1 MSNLAKMLARDLT
14 DEQDFLAVQEKLL
27 AAVVDLTE
35 SSYGDSSLFA
45 SRVSAEEKVE
55 GDKFRE
61 AMFGA
66 DIGVTDEA
74 KWTDDQVMEI
84 LGWLSPF
91 RDLVHF
97 AKFRSEG
104 QANEWDKPEL
114 FNKEDGTMKH
124 GVGRPVEPRWSQF
137 VGLIAILKR
146 LYSKEQEEPKKPC
159 VLVADEVGV
168 GKTIE
173 TILTITYV
181 MAIRFAKEHKIPL
194 PPLFGEFFTF
204 HLESIDL
211 AVLDRFL
218 RASRMGANRKQTV
231 GLGPLLVWTH
241 ISIRVGGPGL
251 IV

>member
-1 MSNLAKMLARDLT
+1 MARDLT
-14 DEQDFLAVQEKLL
+14 DEEDFFAVQEKLL

-35 SSYGDSSLFA
+35 SSYGDSSVFA
-45 SRVSAEEKVE
+45 NSYSAEEKAE

-74 KWTDDQVMEI
+74 KWTDEQVREI

-91 RDLVHF
+91 RNLVHF
-97 AKFRSEG
+97 ARFRSEG

-146 LYSKEQEEPKKPC
+146 LYSKAQDTPAQPC
-159 VLVADEVGV
+159 ILVADEVGV

-181 MAIRFAKEHKIPL
+181 MAVRFAKEHNIPL
-194 PPLFGEFFTF
+194 PPLFGEFRS
-204 HLESIDL
+204 L
-211 AVLDRFL
+211 
-218 RASRMGANRKQTV
+218 
-231 GLGPLLVWTH
+231 
-241 ISIRVGGPGL
+241 
-251 IV
+251 